1 MIRFRLKAAVRVP
14 KRLPLFFNG
23 VEIVKI
29 CHEMLLS
36 PVAR

>member
-14 KRLPLFFNG
+14 KRLPLLFDG
-23 VEIVKI
+23 VEIVGISHKK
-29 CHEMLLS
+29 LLS